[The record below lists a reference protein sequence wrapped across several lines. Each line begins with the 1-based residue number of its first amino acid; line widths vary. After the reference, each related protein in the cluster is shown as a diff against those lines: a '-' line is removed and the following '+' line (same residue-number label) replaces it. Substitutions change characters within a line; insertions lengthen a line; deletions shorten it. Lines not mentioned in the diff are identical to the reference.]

1 MPNLNHFRDFTYVVG
16 IDIAKSVFQV
26 HSCNTQTGEIQ
37 NVPIKRA
44 KLLEHFVNRGKCLIG
59 MEACGSSQY
68 WAREFQKL
76 GHTVRL
82 MDPKRVKPNVRHNKS
97 DRADAEGIYWALVNG
112 VQAVAVRNNIEQDI
126 HTLLTMRSRLMT
138 LQTGNINH
146 VRGLLAE
153 YGQVMPKSP
162 AQFLKHVSDSINNLE
177 VEVDSLVI
185 DMFRSLVEQIK
196 AGEEKLREL
205 DREITK
211 LAKQTKH
218 ADHFLTVP
226 GVGLVIMA
234 NLCVIL
240 ANPSTFA
247 SGRQF
252 AAFVGLVPMHTGSG
266 GKTINT
272 SIPYRCDKRLRALF
286 VEGAQAVARS
296 KHPAD
301 WVKNILA
308 RKPKKVA
315 LIAIANRM
323 ARQCWAVAHYGQPW
337 RDTSIAT
344 AA

>member
-1 MPNLNHFRDFTYVVG
+1 M
-16 IDIAKSVFQV
+16 
-26 HSCNTQTGEIQ
+26 
-37 NVPIKRA
+37 
-44 KLLEHFVNRGKCLIG
+44 
-59 MEACGSSQY
+59 
-68 WAREFQKL
+68 
-76 GHTVRL
+76 
-82 MDPKRVKPNVRHNKS
+82 
-97 DRADAEGIYWALVNG
+97 
-112 VQAVAVRNNIEQDI
+112 
-126 HTLLTMRSRLMT
+126 
-138 LQTGNINH
+138 
-146 VRGLLAE
+146 
-153 YGQVMPKSP
+153 
-162 AQFLKHVSDSINNLE
+162 SDSINNLE
-177 VEVDSLVI
+177 GEVDSLVI

-196 AGEEKLREL
+196 AGEDKLREL
-205 DREITK
+205 DSEITK

-218 ADHFLTVP
+218 AEHFLTVP
-226 GVGLVIMA
+226 GVGSLITA
-234 NLCVIL
+234 NLCVLL
-240 ANPSTFA
+240 ANPSAFA

-323 ARQCWAVAHYGQPW
+323 ARQCWAVAHYEQPW

>member
-1 MPNLNHFRDFTYVVG
+1 MPNLNQFHDFTYIVG

-26 HSCNTQTGEIQ
+26 HSCNTQTGEIS
-37 NVPIKRA
+37 NVQIKRA

-59 MEACGSSQY
+59 MEACGGSQY

-82 MDPKRVKPNVRHNKS
+82 MDPKRVKPFVRHNKS

-126 HTLLTMRSRLMT
+126 QVLLTMRSRLMT
-138 LQTGNINH
+138 LRTGNINH
-146 VRGLLAE
+146 VRGLLTE

-162 AQFLKHVSDSINNLE
+162 TRFLEHVSDCINNLE
-177 VEVDSLVI
+177 GDVDSLVI

-211 LAKQTKH
+211 LVKQTKH
-218 ADHFLTVP
+218 AEHFLTIP
-226 GVGLVIMA
+226 GVGPVIMA
-234 NLCVIL
+234 NLCVLL
-240 ANPSTFA
+240 ADPSVFA

-252 AAFVGLVPMHTGSG
+252 AAFLGLIPMHTGSG
-266 GKTINT
+266 GKTVNT
-272 SIPYRCDKRLRALF
+272 SIPNRCDKRLRALF
-286 VEGAQAVARS
+286 VEGAQAAARTR
-296 KHPAD
+296 HPAD

>member
-82 MDPKRVKPNVRHNKS
+82 MDPKRVKPFVRHNKS
-97 DRADAEGIYWALVNG
+97 DRADAEGIYWALSNG
-112 VQAVAVRNNIEQDI
+112 VQAVAVRDNIERDL
-126 HTLLTMRSRLMT
+126 HTLLTIRTRLTT

-146 VRGLLAE
+146 VRGQLLE
-153 YGQVMPKSP
+153 YGQPIPKSP
-162 AQFLKHVSDSINNLE
+162 VKFLEHVNDCINNLE
-177 VEVDSLVI
+177 GNVDQTVI
-185 DMFRSLVEQIK
+185 DMFRFLVTQIK
-196 AGEEKLREL
+196 AGEEQLREL
-205 DREITK
+205 NRKIEK
-211 LAKQTKH
+211 LSKQTKH
-218 ADHFLTVP
+218 AEHFLTVP
-226 GVGLVIMA
+226 GVGPVITA
-234 NLCVIL
+234 NLCVLL
-240 ANPSTFA
+240 ADPSAFV
-247 SGRQF
+247 SGRQV
-252 AAFVGLVPMHTGSG
+252 AAFLGLAPMHTGSG

-272 SIPYRCDKRLRALF
+272 SIPNRCDKRLRALF

-296 KHPAD
+296 KHPSD

>member
-1 MPNLNHFRDFTYVVG
+1 MPNLNQFRDFTYIIG

-26 HSCNTQTGEIQ
+26 YSCNTQTGEIS
-37 NVPIKRA
+37 NVQIKRA

-97 DRADAEGIYWALVNG
+97 DRADAEGVYWALVNG

-138 LQTGNINH
+138 LRTGNINH

-162 AQFLKHVSDSINNLE
+162 AQFLKHVSDCINHLE
-177 VEVDSLVI
+177 GDVD
-185 DMFRSLVEQIK
+185 SLVEQIK

-218 ADHFLTVP
+218 AEHFPTVP
-226 GVGLVIMA
+226 GVGPLITA
-234 NLCVIL
+234 YLCVLL
-240 ANPSTFA
+240 ADPSAFA

-252 AAFVGLVPMHTGSG
+252 AAFVGLVPMHTGTG

-272 SIPYRCDKRLRALF
+272 SIPNRCDKRLRALF